1 MLDVLKFLA
10 APLAAC
16 LILVTIL
23 GYFGIHVLRREVI
36 FVDLALAQIAAMG
49 AVVAFIFGHEPGSAP
64 SFVFSLGATIVG
76 AAIFSLSRVRQVR
89 VPQEAIIGITYVV
102 ASAATILIADRAP
115 EGAEHLRELLA
126 GAILWATWPAVGKL
140 LLITIVVGALH
151 LWLGRRF
158 IGITER
164 AEQAFSE
171 GVRVRWWDFV
181 FYVSFGLVITVSVEI
196 AGVLMVFA
204 YLVAPAIIA
213 IVSSDRWAARI
224 GIAWG
229 LGALASVAGLMASY
243 RWDLPSGPAIVC
255 SLGLFLL
262 IFAAWRCL
270 RFPGRVPLG

>member
-1 MLDVLKFLA
+1 M
-10 APLAAC
+10 
-16 LILVTIL
+16 
-23 GYFGIHVLRREVI
+23 
-36 FVDLALAQIAAMG
+36 
-49 AVVAFIFGHEPGSAP
+49 
-64 SFVFSLGATIVG
+64 
-76 AAIFSLSRVRQVR
+76 RQVR

-102 ASAATILIADRAP
+102 ASAATILVADRAP

-126 GAILWATWPAVGKL
+126 GAILWATWPAVGKV
-140 LLITIVVGALH
+140 LLITLVVGALH

-158 IGITER
+158 IDITER
-164 AEQAFSE
+164 AEQAFTE

-224 GIAWG
+224 AIAWG
-229 LGALASVAGLMASY
+229 LGALASVAGLVASY
-243 RWDLPSGPAIVC
+243 RWDMPSGPAIVC

-262 IFAAWRCL
+262 IFAAWRTV
-270 RFPGRVPLG
+270 RHAGKVPMA